1 MKNKVDIGKL
11 IEKKYKGNTLELSD
25 ILEQIDLVLQETVDY
40 KYNSKIDTGDLEET
54 DPGHAKSISYRKH
67 GPGRTGEIPDQLG
80 YGDNVNVT
88 PSVIP
93 TTVAEAPE
101 QGALSLARERTI
113 KVPDLFSMITDP
125 KKMTVGSPDRELINN
140 IMSNIGLQQTTSWRE
155 KIEKLQNYVYT
166 LLVPSEKEI
175 DITQVI
181 SGLIFLN
188 LFKKLAFFME
198 QPGKQFEYLFLPFLS
213 PEAEVRGDE
222 SKEITDVVFDGNEYS
237 LKFLQARE
245 PTIRGSYDN
254 LIRKIK
260 EKKYSMTLVARVM
273 PAGIIEFAEFGVTTL
288 HDLIINNYKIIGGQ
302 SETARVLWF
311 ESKGADTS
319 YPRFMC
325 LLEPQISQLTGV
337 ESGAQKTK
345 IKQLSYNVGGLSFP
359 ENQLRDIKNKVLDV
373 AVANINRPTKG
384 NEENDFQKAIKL
396 LDDKFPEFKQKSEE
410 EKKNKENV
418 LQFIQSI
425 RDQLAAQS
433 EKIKVAK
440 GLQPA
445 IQTEAKQEKQ
455 TGSGQFEIAIQGIWN
470 TIVIQKLN
478 LGNPDIYNKKLGFVA
493 GEISNFYVDILDN
506 LEQLNTNVTNYVATS
521 SDTQRDTG
529 SQKYANESIK
539 NANEI
544 AKSVNAIESKKK

>member
-40 KYNSKIDTGDLEET
+40 KYSSKIDTGDLGNLEEI
-54 DPGHAKSISYRKH
+54 DPGHARDISYRKH

-125 KKMTVGSPDRELINN
+125 KKMSVGSPDRKLINN
-140 IMSNIGLQQTTSWRE
+140 IMANIGLQQTTSWRE
-155 KIEKLQNYVYT
+155 KIQKLQNYVYT

-245 PTIRGSYDN
+245 PTVRGSYDN
-254 LIRKIK
+254 LIRKIR

-273 PAGIIEFAEFGVTTL
+273 PAGIIEFAEFGITTY
-288 HDLIINNYKIIGGQ
+288 HDLIIKNYKIIGGQ

-311 ESKGADTS
+311 ESKGEDTT

-337 ESGAQKTK
+337 ESGAEKTK

-359 ENQLRDIKNKVLDV
+359 ENQLANVKNILNSTQ
-373 AVANINRPTKG
+373 ANINSKKPEDNK
-384 NEENDFQKAIKL
+384 KAIETLSKT
-396 LDDKFPEFKQKSEE
+396 FEEFNKNSEE

-445 IQTEAKQEKQ
+445 IQKEAKQEKQ

-470 TIVIQKLN
+470 TMVIQKLN

-493 GEISNFYVDILDN
+493 GEISNFYIDILDN

-529 SQKYANESIK
+529 SQTYANESIK

>member
-11 IEKKYKGNTLELSD
+11 IEKKYKGNTLDLSD
-25 ILEQIDLVLQETVDY
+25 ILEQIDLVLQETIDY
-40 KYNSKIDTGDLEET
+40 KYNSKIDTGNLEET
-54 DPGHAKSISYRKH
+54 DPGRARAISYRKH
-67 GPGRTGEIPDQLG
+67 GPGGTGEIPDELG
-80 YGDNVNVT
+80 YGHNVNVRPT
-88 PSVIP
+88 VIP

-125 KKMTVGSPDRELINN
+125 KKMSVGAPDRNLINN
-140 IMSNIGLQQTTSWRE
+140 IMANIGLQQTTSWRE

-166 LLVPSEKEI
+166 LLIPSEKQI

-188 LFKKLAFFME
+188 LFKKLAFFMD

-245 PTIRGSYDN
+245 PTVRGSYDN
-254 LIRKIK
+254 LIRKIR

-273 PAGIIEFAEFGVTTL
+273 PAGIIEFAEFGITTY
-288 HDLIINNYKIIGGQ
+288 HDLIIKNYKIIGGQ
-302 SETARVLWF
+302 SETARALWF
-311 ESKGADTS
+311 ESKGEDTT

-337 ESGAQKTK
+337 ESGIEKTK
-345 IKQLSYNVGGLSFP
+345 IKQLSYNVGGFSFP
-359 ENQLRDIKNKVLDV
+359 ENELASVKAKILDV
-373 AVANINRPTKG
+373 AAANIRSNKSDD
-384 NEENDFQKAIKL
+384 NKKAVNL
-396 LDDKFPEFKQKSEE
+396 LNDKFPEFKQKSEE

-425 RDQLAAQS
+425 RDQIAAQS
-433 EKIKVAK
+433 EKIRVAK

-445 IQTEAKQEKQ
+445 LQKEAKQEKQ
-455 TGSGQFEIAIQGIWN
+455 TGSGQFEISIQGIWN
-470 TIVIQKLN
+470 TMVIQKLN
-478 LGNPDIYNKKLGFVA
+478 LGNPDVYNKKLGFVA
-493 GEISNFYVDILDN
+493 GEISNFYIDILDN

-529 SQKYANESIK
+529 SQTYANESIK